1 MARCATQWQGSY
13 DPPVTE
19 SERFLAEQTA
29 RVQGL
34 RQQADAAM
42 TALHNRIE
50 QVRQAHA
57 DAMHVTGE
65 SSSRDGSVRVS
76 VDATGVVT
84 SLTLSPSAFDRNTPE
99 KLAQAIVATIQSA
112 AAQARGQLSSA
123 FSSVRGGSS
132 DVLAAAAQGSASLGV
147 PKLSVPEVPRTADD
161 PTGQFAD
168 WEPTRPPAASE
179 PRRPSRP
186 RDDEPDEFYERPW

>member
-1 MARCATQWQGSY
+1 
-13 DPPVTE
+13 VTE
-19 SERFLAEQTA
+19 AEQFLTQQTA
-29 RVQGL
+29 RVEGL

-50 QVRQAHA
+50 QARKAQA

-65 SSSRDGSVRVS
+65 STSRDGSVRVA

-112 AAQARGQLSSA
+112 AAQARGQLNSA
-123 FSSVRGGSS
+123 FSEVRGSG
-132 DVLAAAAQGSASLGV
+132 DVLAAAAQGTAGLGV

-161 PTGQFAD
+161 PTSQFAD
-168 WEPTRPPAASE
+168 WEPTQAPPASE
-179 PRRPSRP
+179 PRRPSPP
-186 RDDEPDEFYERPW
+186 RHGEEPDDFYERPW